1 MKVTIKYAA
10 IGLLVVAAATLGTFA
25 PPAAQGQDT
34 DRAKTIGKRLICM
47 CNCNQILTACN
58 HVGCT
63 VSTTMLKKLDQVVA
77 RNESDDLT
85 IQAFIQEYGQ
95 QVLAEPPSKGFNRI
109 AWFIPGIAFGAGLL
123 LVIVVIQHWRR
134 RAPLAPAGPG
144 VRPEILERA
153 RLQAD
158 RETDE

>member
-1 MKVTIKYAA
+1 MRATIKYAA
-10 IGLLVVAAATLGTFA
+10 TGLLLLLAAGLLYIA
-25 PPAAQGQDT
+25 PAPAQET
-34 DRAKTIGKRLICM
+34 ERAKTIGKRLICM

-63 VSTTMLKKLDQVVA
+63 TSTTMLKKLDQVVA

-109 AWFIPGIAFGAGLL
+109 AWFLPGIAFAAGLL
-123 LVIVVIQHWRR
+123 MVLAVIQHWRR
-134 RAPLAPAGPG
+134 RERATPIGPYAAPD
-144 VRPEILERA
+144 ILERA
-153 RLQAD
+153 RRQAD
-158 RETDE
+158 RETEE